1 MQQWR
6 RDACETFKITPPGA
20 PGANRNILFL
30 RGCLELYQ
38 LRAEPVAPRGA
49 LSPGRPSPCAPLT
62 LANRVSEPR
71 TRRCAGRSQTGP
83 APLLPTGPPPRARPP
98 TAMNGDARSR
108 RADPPRGSRWAGAG
122 GRERAAGYLRADHV
136 ELAIVLQL
144 ELDRLLP
151 EGLAQRH
158 HHHCG
163 GGGGR
168 PGPGCEGSGGLR
180 RSRGVPS

>member
-1 MQQWR
+1 
-6 RDACETFKITPPGA
+6 
-20 PGANRNILFL
+20 
-30 RGCLELYQ
+30 
-38 LRAEPVAPRGA
+38 
-49 LSPGRPSPCAPLT
+49 
-62 LANRVSEPR
+62 
-71 TRRCAGRSQTGP
+71 
-83 APLLPTGPPPRARPP
+83 
-98 TAMNGDARSR
+98 MNGDARSR

-163 GGGGR
+163 GGGGAARAGLRGIGRTEEEPGRAELRRTEAGRRQAGRYRVRAAAGVLSRRRRRR
-168 PGPGCEGSGGLR
+168 PGRPQCACAGR
-180 RSRGVPS
+180 